1 MRKGNYSSSITNKM
15 PSSPLASWWGSGL
28 PFDVTISYC
37 FESRKPAM
45 LPRVNVVKLP
55 GGLTVLRV

>member
-1 MRKGNYSSSITNKM
+1 M
-15 PSSPLASWWGSGL
+15 PSSPPASWWGSGL